1 MHAMATASY
10 VLIVRPD
17 PQADGRY
24 VAVCPDIPGWYATGH
39 SPAEASAM
47 GAEIVRGIVSE
58 RRSSGAEVPAVH
70 TQTVQVNVPPAPAP
84 QAPKPA
90 TSLSESEGFQA
101 LAAVVAESR
110 GARRA
115 DAAGQYAP
123 TPDVRPGPGRVLKS
137 DRTGPST

>member
-1 MHAMATASY
+1 MSASY
-10 VLIVRPD
+10 VLVVRPD
-17 PQADGRY
+17 PQAEGRY
-24 VAVCPDIPGWYATGH
+24 VAVCPDIPGWYATGT

-58 RRSSGAEVPAVH
+58 RRSSGADVPPIQ
-70 TQTVQVNVPPAPAP
+70 TQTVQVSVPLAPAP
-84 QAPKPA
+84 RAPKPA

-115 DAAGQYAP
+115 DTAGQHAP

-137 DRTGPST
+137 DRNGPTT